1 MKLTHFVIPHAIA
14 TLLTPLLMQ
23 LIAVSYLH
31 GRAQAQE
38 TSDTSKH
45 PEAIVN
51 LLKANCF
58 DCHGNGESE
67 GSLQLDKLL
76 EQPDAPETRVR
87 WWKVLSNVR
96 AGTMPP
102 PDSGFKLE
110 PSATA
115 DLLEW
120 LKYSAMGLDAQQPD
134 PGRPTVRRLSRR
146 EYANSIRD
154 LMGID
159 YNADVM
165 FPPDDS
171 GFGFDNIGDAQSLSL
186 MILEKYLT
194 AAKEIVD
201 KAVPTVCKVIPRQ
214 AFKSTDFRG
223 NPRSRNGDNM
233 RLDKAH
239 NVARK
244 IKVEQDG
251 TYQIAIDV
259 KQHGSFEFNPQRG
272 RLKIELDGKTLH
284 ESEYGWDEAKR
295 NKLNFSVDWSAGEYE
310 LRFILEP
317 IELPADAKVVK
328 DSYAEL
334 DIDSVV
340 VEGPTDPSK
349 WKHPA
354 GYERFF
360 DRDEPP
366 TDANQRREY
375 ALQTLGRFATRAFR
389 RPVDEATLNKLA
401 DLAER
406 VYSQPSTTFEAGIAH
421 AMVPMLASPR
431 FLFRADRVDA
441 GTANK
446 KYPLIDEYS
455 LATRLSY
462 FLWSTTPDD
471 ELLELA
477 KSNQLRQ
484 QLDQQLDRMLRD
496 PRSSSLAENFV
507 GQWLRTRDV
516 TKTSIDPI
524 AALGLQTEFER
535 LRGEFRGRR
544 FRNLPPKEM
553 PTGEEANRLARF
565 QELNEKRD
573 LLDGETR
580 NAMRR
585 ETEML
590 FESIFHENRS
600 LLDMINPSY
609 TFVNEKLAKLY
620 GIDDVEGKQMRRV
633 ELPQGSPRGG
643 ILAQGTM
650 LVVTSN
656 PTRTSPV
663 KRGLF
668 VLENILGTPTPPAPP
683 NVPALEDSAGK
694 FGDRTP
700 SIREVLALHRESAL
714 CSSCHSRM
722 DPLGLALEN
731 FNALGMYRE
740 LENAEPID
748 ASGQLITGEKFSNLQ
763 ELKAVIAG
771 PRRTDFYRCFIQ
783 KLLTYAVG
791 RGLDY
796 YDEHIVDDL
805 VQSAE
810 SNEGR
815 LQSIV
820 RSLISSAPFQRL
832 RPTDSPSTLAGE
844 K

>member
-1 MKLTHFVIPHAIA
+1 
-14 TLLTPLLMQ
+14 
-23 LIAVSYLH
+23 
-31 GRAQAQE
+31 
-38 TSDTSKH
+38 
-45 PEAIVN
+45 
-51 LLKANCF
+51 
-58 DCHGNGESE
+58 
-67 GSLQLDKLL
+67 
-76 EQPDAPETRVR
+76 
-87 WWKVLSNVR
+87 
-96 AGTMPP
+96 
-102 PDSGFKLE
+102 
-110 PSATA
+110 
-115 DLLEW
+115 
-120 LKYSAMGLDAQQPD
+120 
-134 PGRPTVRRLSRR
+134 
-146 EYANSIRD
+146 
-154 LMGID
+154 
-159 YNADVM
+159 
-165 FPPDDS
+165 
-171 GFGFDNIGDAQSLSL
+171 
-186 MILEKYLT
+186 
-194 AAKEIVD
+194 
-201 KAVPTVCKVIPRQ
+201 
-214 AFKSTDFRG
+214 
-223 NPRSRNGDNM
+223 M

-244 IKVEQDG
+244 IEVEQDG
-251 TYQIAIDV
+251 SYQIAIDI

-272 RLKIELDGKTLH
+272 RLRIELDGKLLH
-284 ESEYGWDEAKR
+284 EAEYGWDEAKR
-295 NKLNFSVDWSAGEYE
+295 NKLNFTVDWTPGKYE

-317 IELPADAKVVK
+317 LELPEDAKVVK
-328 DSYAEL
+328 NSYAEL

-340 VEGPTDPSK
+340 VEGPSDPAK
-349 WKHPA
+349 WKHPP

-366 TDANQRREY
+366 TDAAGRREY
-375 ALQTLGRFATRAFR
+375 AIQTLERFATRAFR
-389 RPVDEATLNKLA
+389 RPPDTATLNKLV

-406 VYSQPSTTFEAGIAH
+406 IYSQPDTSFESGIAH

-431 FLFRADRVDA
+431 FLFRADKPDVT
-441 GTANK
+441 TARER
-446 KYPLIDEYS
+446 YPQVDEYS

-477 KSNQLRQ
+477 KTSQLRTN
-484 QLDQQLDRMLRD
+484 LDQQIKRMLND
-496 PRSSSLAENFV
+496 PRASSLAENFV

-516 TKTSIDPI
+516 TKTTIDPL
-524 AALGLQTEFER
+524 AALGLQSEFDL
-535 LRGEFRGRR
+535 LRSEFRGRR
-544 FRNLPPKEM
+544 FRNLAPKDLPKGDE
-553 PTGEEANRLARF
+553 GKRVARF
-565 QELNEKRD
+565 LELDEMRD

-580 NAMRR
+580 SAMRR

-590 FESIFHENRS
+590 FASIFQENRS
-600 LLDMINPSY
+600 LLEMINPDY
-609 TFVNEKLAKLY
+609 TFVNEKLAQLY
-620 GIDDVEGKQMRRV
+620 GIEGVEGKEMRRV
-633 ELPQGSPRGG
+633 DLPKGSPRGG

-700 SIREVLALHRESAL
+700 SVREVLALHRESAL

-740 LENAEPID
+740 LENAQPID

-771 PRRTDFYRCFIQ
+771 PRRADFYRCFIQ

-796 YDEHIVDDL
+796 YDEHVVDEL
-805 VQSAE
+805 VDNADSDG
-810 SNEGR
+810 GR

-820 RSLISSAPFQRL
+820 RGVIMSAPFQRL
-832 RPTDSPSTLAGE
+832 RPDDSPSALAGE
-844 K
+844 E